1 MRSNPRTVDPEG
13 FRTRLAVVLLAC
25 VFASVVAV
33 GAAAVAAFDRAVGPE
48 LSNRTRLIGVIVR
61 AEVQRAAEAGI
72 PLNSIAGLDRYLS
85 ETLEKFREVERISVA
100 TSSGQSVAVVERRDA
115 APILPRADRGE
126 AIAARQATFVLPVI
140 DGNRLV
146 GEIHVDISPRFMQTR
161 MRDVFL
167 GVMVLSLVAT
177 LVALELALAIAATSV
192 GKPLERVLQL
202 VREQCEGDFRRRIRL
217 AGVGGLRRAALR
229 LNDHA
234 EDLAT
239 RLRALPEAARARV
252 PSTLDAKLATR
263 RPSLLRLSDV
273 GDIRLAMFIF
283 VFATEIAAA
292 FLPLYARQAERP
304 AWLPPEL
311 ASAAP
316 LAAFL
321 VVAALIAPFGGT
333 LASRFGAR
341 RLFLAAVPLG
351 VLALGGMAASTTVV
365 GVMIWRGV
373 TAMSYLLAT
382 IACQV
387 YAIRAAGEGSGAR
400 AFGAYNAVIYGGI
413 FCGAAMGG
421 VIAGR
426 FGFEA
431 ALVCGSAIALAAG
444 ALGFSSL
451 RGDAGDAVGAGGA
464 QIAGLK
470 SRRVFGLRFVALLL
484 GVTVPMNAATA
495 IFVWYLAPLILAGS
509 GSGPAEIARVVM
521 LYYLA
526 TVVFGPMVARHAD
539 GRTGQVALV
548 ALGAA
553 GSGAALLSLT
563 VWDGF
568 WGVVSAVAGLGLGH
582 AMMRAPS
589 YSLAVRITRGSGR
602 ALSALRGIERLGA
615 FAGLAASALLLGDVG
630 ALASVR
636 ALGILVLCG
645 VVLYLVVE
653 GARQE
658 WANPKEGR

>member
-1 MRSNPRTVDPEG
+1 MKDLSPRSVEG
-13 FRTRLAVVLLAC
+13 FRTQLAVVLLAG
-25 VFASVVAV
+25 VFASVVAA

-72 PLNSIAGLDRYLS
+72 PLDAIPGLDRYLS
-85 ETLEKFREVERISVA
+85 VTLEKFREVERISVSA
-100 TSSGQSVAVVERRDA
+100 SSGQSVAVAERLDA
-115 APILPRADRGE
+115 APILPRAEVGE
-126 AIAARQATFVLPVI
+126 ANAPRQAAFVLPVI

-146 GEIHVDISPRFMQTR
+146 GEIRVEISPRFVQTR
-161 MRDVFL
+161 MRDVFHD
-167 GVMVLSLVAT
+167 VMVLSLVAT
-177 LVALELALAIAATSV
+177 LVALELALAVAAHSV

-202 VREQCEGDFRRRIRL
+202 IREQSEGDFRRRIPL

-234 EDLAT
+234 EDLAA
-239 RLRALPEAARARV
+239 RLAALSEAARARV
-252 PSTLDAKLATR
+252 SGTLEVKLATG
-263 RPSLLRLSDV
+263 RPLMLRLSDV
-273 GDIRLAMFIF
+273 GDIRLAMFAF
-283 VFATEIAAA
+283 VVATEIAAA
-292 FLPLYARQAERP
+292 FLPLYAGQLERP

-321 VVAALIAPFGGT
+321 VVAALIAPIGGA

-341 RLFLAAVPLG
+341 RLFLTAVPLG

-387 YAIRAAGEGSGAR
+387 YAIRAAGAGSGGR
-400 AFGAYNAVIYGGI
+400 AFSAYNAVIYGGV

-431 ALVCGSAIALAAG
+431 ALLCGSAIALAAG
-444 ALGFSSL
+444 AIGFSSL
-451 RGDAGDAVGAGGA
+451 SGEAGDAVAETGA
-464 QIAGLK
+464 QSAGPQW
-470 SRRVFGLRFVALLL
+470 RRVFELRFVALLL
-484 GVTVPMNAATA
+484 GVTIPMNAATA
-495 IFVWYLAPLILAGS
+495 IFVWYLAPLILAGA
-509 GSGPAEIARVVM
+509 GSGAAEIARVVM

-526 TVVFGPMVARHAD
+526 TVAFGPLVARVND
-539 GRTGQVALV
+539 GRAGQITLV

-553 GSGAALLSLT
+553 ISGAALLSLP
-563 VWDGF
+563 VWGGF

-589 YSLAVRITRGSGR
+589 YSLAVRITEGSGG

-615 FAGLAASALLLGDVG
+615 LAGLAFSALYLGHVG

-636 ALGILVLCG
+636 TLGILVLCG
-645 VVLYLVVE
+645 AVLYVVVE
-653 GARQE
+653 GARE
-658 WANPKEGR
+658 WAKSREGR

>member
-1 MRSNPRTVDPEG
+1 
-13 FRTRLAVVLLAC
+13 
-25 VFASVVAV
+25 
-33 GAAAVAAFDRAVGPE
+33 
-48 LSNRTRLIGVIVR
+48 
-61 AEVQRAAEAGI
+61 
-72 PLNSIAGLDRYLS
+72 
-85 ETLEKFREVERISVA
+85 
-100 TSSGQSVAVVERRDA
+100 
-115 APILPRADRGE
+115 
-126 AIAARQATFVLPVI
+126 
-140 DGNRLV
+140 
-146 GEIHVDISPRFMQTR
+146 

-167 GVMVLSLVAT
+167 DVMVLSLVAT
-177 LVALELALAIAATSV
+177 LVALELALAVAASSV

-252 PSTLDAKLATR
+252 SSTLDAKLAIG

-283 VFATEIAAA
+283 VVAAEIAAA

-321 VVAALIAPFGGT
+321 VVAALIAPFGGA

-373 TAMSYLLAT
+373 TAISYLLVT
-382 IACQV
+382 IASQV
-387 YAIRAAGEGSGAR
+387 YAIRAAGEGSSAR
-400 AFGAYNAVIYGGI
+400 AFGAYNAVIYAGI
-413 FCGAAMGG
+413 FCGAATGG

-431 ALVCGSAIALAAG
+431 ALFCGSAIALAAG

-451 RGDAGDAVGAGGA
+451 RGEAGDAVGAAGA
-464 QIAGLK
+464 QIA
-470 SRRVFGLRFVALLL
+470 
-484 GVTVPMNAATA
+484 
-495 IFVWYLAPLILAGS
+495 
-509 GSGPAEIARVVM
+509 
-521 LYYLA
+521 
-526 TVVFGPMVARHAD
+526 
-539 GRTGQVALV
+539 
-548 ALGAA
+548 
-553 GSGAALLSLT
+553 
-563 VWDGF
+563 
-568 WGVVSAVAGLGLGH
+568 
-582 AMMRAPS
+582 
-589 YSLAVRITRGSGR
+589 
-602 ALSALRGIERLGA
+602 
-615 FAGLAASALLLGDVG
+615 
-630 ALASVR
+630 
-636 ALGILVLCG
+636 
-645 VVLYLVVE
+645 
-653 GARQE
+653 
-658 WANPKEGR
+658 